1 MVKTDREMNA
11 CGIIAEYNPFHRGH
25 AYQIE
30 KTRELTGCDVVVA
43 VMSGNWV
50 QRGEPAIIDK
60 WMRAETAVKHGV
72 DLVLELPFPYAVQAA
87 SGFARGGV
95 KILQNAGVSSLSFGS
110 ECGNLEN
117 LQEIADSP
125 VSPDHLRQSM
135 AEGISFPRAYSL
147 LTREMGPNDILAT
160 AYLKELKNTSVRP
173 VVLQRTSAYNDTELK
188 DVASALAI
196 RKALQEHRDIGN
208 TAFEKELL
216 EHSFH
221 NYLSLYYPYLRIF
234 LTMTNRDTLCQY
246 FLVSEGIEK
255 LLIQQA
261 ELNDTF
267 EGFLSGCVNA
277 RYTRSR
283 IQRTLVHI
291 LCQVT
296 KQEIQELPEYDVLR
310 VLAFND
316 QGRQY
321 LEQLKKKEVKIVS
334 KYARNPL
341 SWRNIEL
348 RSTHLYT
355 SVMPEEKRVYLN
367 KREIQGPVFVR

>member
-1 MVKTDREMNA
+1 MKA

-30 KTRELTGCDVVVA
+30 KTRELTGCDVIVA

-50 QRGEPAIIDK
+50 QRGEPAIVDK
-60 WMRAETAVKHGV
+60 WMRAETAVRHGV

-87 SGFARGGV
+87 SGFAHGGI
-95 KILQNAGVSSLSFGS
+95 KILQNAGISYLSFGS

-117 LQEIADSP
+117 LQDIADSP

-160 AYLKELKNTSVRP
+160 AYLKELKNTSIRP
-173 VVLQRTSAYNDTELK
+173 VVIQRTSAYNDTELR
-188 DVASALAI
+188 DIASALAI
-196 RKALQEHRDIGN
+196 RKALLEHRDIGN
-208 TAFEKELL
+208 TAYEKELL
-216 EHSFH
+216 EDSFH
-221 NYLSLYYPYLRIF
+221 NHLSLYYPYLRIF
-234 LTMTNRDTLCQY
+234 LTMTDRNTLRQY

-255 LLIQQA
+255 LMIQQA

-267 EGFLSGCVNA
+267 EGFLSGCTNA

-296 KQEIQELPEYDVLR
+296 RQEIQDLPEYDVLR
-310 VLAFND
+310 ILAFND
-316 QGRQY
+316 RGRQY

-334 KYARNPL
+334 KYARNSL